1 MISLFYLL
9 VLLPLLNAKS
19 VWRVVFLNLIVAAI
33 FFNNKHSL
41 TAIVSYILVKNMTVI
56 IKFFIYF
63 LIIIINI
70 FNFLLKGLW

>member
-41 TAIVSYILVKNMTVI
+41 TAIVSYILVENITVI